1 MHVGSMC
8 GSLGPASANQAA
20 LDVAVDHLVAAG
32 HVVVPVKGLVEV
44 PAFQPQLVE
53 HAGPVVDTLRRT
65 LESCDGLLLAAPE
78 YAGGLAGAVKNAL
91 DWLVGAA
98 SLYQRPVAVLSAG
111 TTGGAFAIEQA
122 VRTLSWQGALVVE
135 ILGIAAPRTKVDADG
150 RFVDADTLTA
160 IRRWAN
166 GLVTAIDAPPVE
178 RLARVGQ
185 VLGRYGIEPGRI
197 TTG

>member
-1 MHVGSMC
+1 MRVASMC
-8 GSLGPASANQAA
+8 GSLGPASTNQAA
-20 LDVAVDHLVAAG
+20 LDVAVDLLVAAG
-32 HVVVPVKGLVEV
+32 HVVVPVEGLAEV

-160 IRRWAN
+160 IRRWAT
-166 GLVTAIDAPPVE
+166 GLVTAIDAPPAE
-178 RLARVGQ
+178 RLAHVAQ
-185 VLGRYGIEPGRI
+185 VVGRYGIEPGRI

>member
-1 MHVGSMC
+1 
-8 GSLGPASANQAA
+8 
-20 LDVAVDHLVAAG
+20 
-32 HVVVPVKGLVEV
+32 
-44 PAFQPQLVE
+44 
-53 HAGPVVDTLRRT
+53 
-65 LESCDGLLLAAPE
+65 
-78 YAGGLAGAVKNAL
+78 LAGAVKNAL

-160 IRRWAN
+160 IRRWAT
-166 GLVTAIDAPPVE
+166 GLVTAIDAPPAE
-178 RLARVGQ
+178 RLAHVGQ